1 VRGRMVAAVA
11 IVALTNVGSAQARPN
26 IVFIVTD
33 DQRWDTVSAMP
44 QVTESLVG
52 HGVTFSNGFVVN
64 SLCCPSRASILTGRY
79 SHSTRVYDTTPPLGG
94 FVSFDDRSTVATW
107 LHRAGY
113 RTALV
118 GKYLNGYVGRRS
130 RYVPPGWDRWFAMS
144 FNLQRL
150 GYYGYKL
157 NIDGHLDAQ
166 VRDVY
171 STDLLAS
178 AAVRFIRRAPSPF
191 FLYFAPFAPHPPATP
206 AVRHED
212 AFPNLEPWRP
222 PSYNEADVSDKPGWL
237 SSYPLPP
244 EGASDD
250 LRGDQLRSLLAVDE
264 AVGRVLDV
272 LAVTGRLRNTVIVF
286 TSDNGYMWLEH
297 RLVGKT
303 YPYEESIRVPFIVRY
318 DRLVSG
324 PRVDPR
330 LVVNI
335 DFAPTFADLAGIPAP
350 GAEGRSLVP
359 LFSGAP
365 APWRRQFLVEHLRKT
380 GSGGLVPTY
389 CALRTEDRAFVV
401 YQTGERELYDL
412 VQDPYQLQNLAA
424 DPAWAPTMTA
434 LRPSL
439 SRLCNPPPPGL
450 SRRHLCTHLGT
461 PGPDVIEGSIHY
473 DVICAQGGDDAILPR
488 GATDWV
494 FAGAGNDR
502 VYSRDGRRDYIFCG
516 DGLDRVV
523 ADRIDRVAASCERVL
538 RG

>member
-250 LRGDQLRSLLAVDE
+250 LRGDQLRSFSQSTRRSA
-264 AVGRVLDV
+264 G
-272 LAVTGRLRNTVIVF
+272 F
-286 TSDNGYMWLEH
+286 S
-297 RLVGKT
+297 T
-303 YPYEESIRVPFIVRY
+303 YSP
-318 DRLVSG
+318 
-324 PRVDPR
+324 
-330 LVVNI
+330 
-335 DFAPTFADLAGIPAP
+335 
-350 GAEGRSLVP
+350 
-359 LFSGAP
+359 
-365 APWRRQFLVEHLRKT
+365 
-380 GSGGLVPTY
+380 
-389 CALRTEDRAFVV
+389 
-401 YQTGERELYDL
+401 
-412 VQDPYQLQNLAA
+412 
-424 DPAWAPTMTA
+424 
-434 LRPSL
+434 
-439 SRLCNPPPPGL
+439 
-450 SRRHLCTHLGT
+450 
-461 PGPDVIEGSIHY
+461 
-473 DVICAQGGDDAILPR
+473 
-488 GATDWV
+488 
-494 FAGAGNDR
+494 
-502 VYSRDGRRDYIFCG
+502 
-516 DGLDRVV
+516 
-523 ADRIDRVAASCERVL
+523 
-538 RG
+538 